1 MCKECDGKLLLMVGE
16 LKGMVGEI
24 KDKQSEIHKTV
35 TDNRIAAQ
43 KDFKDLSRD
52 ITKLKIGF
60 AGVGAVFGAISG
72 FLARYI
78 PS

>member
-1 MCKECDGKLLLMVGE
+1 MCDKCDGKLILLVGE
-16 LKGMVGEI
+16 LKGIVSEI
-24 KDKQSEIHKTV
+24 KDKQTEIHETV
-35 TDNRIAAQ
+35 TSNRIASQ
-43 KDFKDLSRD
+43 QNFKDLSID
-52 ITKLKIGF
+52 ITKIKVRF